1 MEAKGLGCALEY
13 APAELR
19 WARSADHPYGARL
32 DHLLPADYRAF
43 VKEVGYPVLGF
54 KYYDWHG
61 RSFLPP
67 EPMAVLS
74 PMVYDPSSGLPRE
87 AEGEP
92 TTCRHAFF
100 AGYDL
105 SDVHGFALAEDGVW
119 VIENSVVV
127 EHVGSFTEWLQ
138 GELSELERHI
148 ADPGSGEDTDPDDA
162 GDPHRLFEYSLE
174 HDLSDRSPY
183 SAADLELSWVENQ
196 AGSP

>member
-1 MEAKGLGCALEY
+1 MAEAVSRWREFEAALEAKGLGWALEY
-13 APAELR
+13 APADLR
-19 WARSADHPYGARL
+19 WARSAHNPYGARL

-138 GELSELERHI
+138 GELSELERHSRPRFRGGHGPRRCGPP
-148 ADPGSGEDTDPDDA
+148 APA
-162 GDPHRLFEYSLE
+162 
-174 HDLSDRSPY
+174 
-183 SAADLELSWVENQ
+183 V
-196 AGSP
+196 